1 MIKLKAVGHRILV
14 KVDATPEKKGSILLP
29 EETKRLDKL
38 MINKGT
44 VLSVGP
50 TAFLNKERFGPEP
63 WCKEGDRILFVPAG
77 EIQIQPDGTLLRLI
91 NDLDVYAL
99 VSEEED
105 EVEQDLVINS

>member
-14 KVDATPEKKGSILLP
+14 KVDAPPEASKGGIYMP
-29 EETKRLDKL
+29 EETRRLDKL
-38 MINKGT
+38 MINKGV

-99 VSEEED
+99 VSEED
-105 EVEQDLVINS
+105 EQE